1 MLISVANF
9 FVFYI
14 LQKSLQKY
22 DKYDILDRAIVQKH
36 RLFHCYV
43 SLLDSIFTRIVDI

>member
-1 MLISVANF
+1 MLISVAIFLF
-9 FVFYI
+9 FI
-14 LQKSLQKY
+14 SCLQKY

-43 SLLDSIFTRIVDI
+43 SLLDSIITRIVDI

>member
-1 MLISVANF
+1 MLISVAIFLF
-9 FVFYI
+9 FI
-14 LQKSLQKY
+14 SCLQKY
-22 DKYDILDRAIVQKH
+22 DKYDILDRAIVKKH